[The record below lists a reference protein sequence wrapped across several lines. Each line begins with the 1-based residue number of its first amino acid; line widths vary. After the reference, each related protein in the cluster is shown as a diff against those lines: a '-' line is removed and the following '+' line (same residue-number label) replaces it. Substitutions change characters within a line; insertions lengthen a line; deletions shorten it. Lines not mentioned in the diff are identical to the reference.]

1 MRLSNRSLAGL
12 VAGIL
17 GAAIWATLSYSSG
30 WELGYLAWAIG
41 LAVGAA
47 VRFGQRGRGGL
58 VAGAIAAGITLF
70 AISAGKAASVVL
82 LEEAG
87 AESEIQAASGDLLSL
102 EEPELIISYLAD
114 EVVLEHL
121 ARDEDVRWPDGVDP
135 CFVRA
140 ESDYPPEVWS
150 EAAARWDAMD
160 APSRTAYIE
169 RIRAESGQAAV
180 AKPAPSTWARLRSS
194 FGPLDLVCFV
204 LALAS
209 AFWIGLGRRV

>member
-1 MRLSNRSLAGL
+1 MRLSIRSLAGL
-12 VAGIL
+12 AVGIL
-17 GAAIWATLSYSSG
+17 GAAIWAYLSYSSG

-47 VRFGQRGRGGL
+47 VHLGREGRGGL
-58 VAGAIAAGITLF
+58 VAGAIAAGITLV
-70 AISAGKAASVVL
+70 AITAGKTASVML
-82 LEEAG
+82 LEDAG
-87 AESEIQAASGDLLSL
+87 PDSEIQAASGDLLSL
-102 EEPELIISYLAD
+102 DEPELIISYLAD

-121 ARDEDVRWPDGVDP
+121 SRDEEVRWPDGVDP

-160 APSRTAYIE
+160 APSRAAYIE
-169 RIRAESGQAAV
+169 RIRAESSQSTV
-180 AKPAPSTWARLRSS
+180 VKTAPTIWERLRSS
-194 FGPLDLVCFV
+194 FGPVDRLYFV

-209 AFWIGLGRRV
+209 AFWIGMGRRV